1 MNACATRR
9 GYLASRSPTPIST
22 DASQAGVIVLVAELA
37 DNFLGFVA
45 GWIEQTNNLA
55 ETAELQPLRLC
66 LRHLRSAAVPLTA
79 ERRAVAERDLAAFRR
94 AGVGRLP
101 HQLTD
106 GEHVRPGELRTRRF
120 HPHEILYEK
129 VIGEGWVP

>member
-22 DASQAGVIVLVAELA
+22 DASQAGVVVLVAELA

-94 AGVGRLP
+94 AGVGRLRINS
-101 HQLTD
+101 LTVNTSAQASY
-106 GEHVRPGELRTRRF
+106 EHADFIPMR
-120 HPHEILYEK
+120 ILYEK